1 MIIAF
6 LNQKGGVGKTT
17 LATQVAGELAARD
30 RSVIVVDA
38 DPQGSALD
46 WSQRR
51 HQKGLRRT
59 FGVVGLARET
69 LHIEVPQLAK
79 GVDHVII
86 DGPPRAT
93 ALTRSAMLAADVIV
107 IPVQP
112 SPYDVW
118 ASGEI
123 VSLVKEARIFR
134 PGLQATFAI
143 NRRITGTVIGREAR
157 PALTNHP
164 YPTLA
169 TEVHQR
175 VAFADSATAGRL
187 VSEYCAASPAAFEV
201 GSLASEVMEMQ
212 TELPICRRAR

>member
-17 LATQVAGELAARD
+17 LATQVAGELAARSS
-30 RSVIVVDA
+30 SVIVVDA

-46 WSQRR
+46 WAQRR
-51 HQKGLRRT
+51 HQKGLRRA

-69 LHIEVPQLAK
+69 LHVEVPQLAL

-93 ALTRSAMLAADVIV
+93 ALTRSAMRAADVIV

-118 ASGEI
+118 ASAEI
-123 VSLVKEARIFR
+123 VSLVREARVFR
-134 PGLQATFAI
+134 PSLRAAFAV

-157 PALTNHP
+157 PALNHHP

-175 VAFADSATAGRL
+175 VAFADSATAGFLVREYCPASAATLEVRSL
-187 VSEYCAASPAAFEV
+187 VSNV
-201 GSLASEVMEMQ
+201 MQMGS
-212 TELPICRRAR
+212 ELPTCRRAL

>member
-30 RSVIVVDA
+30 FEVVVVDA

-51 HQKGLRRT
+51 HQKGLLRK
-59 FGVVGLARET
+59 FGVIGLARET
-69 LHIEVPQLAK
+69 LHVEVPQLAR
-79 GVDHVII
+79 GFDHVII

-93 ALTRSAMLAADVIV
+93 ALTRSAMLAADVII

-118 ASGEI
+118 ASAEI
-123 VSLVKEARIFR
+123 VSLVREACVFR
-134 PGLQATFAI
+134 PALRATFVI

-157 PALTNHP
+157 PALTGHP
-164 YPTLA
+164 YPILA

-187 VSEYCAASPAAFEV
+187 VREYCADSPATVEV
-201 GSLASEVMEMQ
+201 RRLASEVIQME
-212 TELPICRRAR
+212 TEVPLCRRVP